1 MWFGV
6 TVSEADQAR
15 YLREG
20 YAFTRANYPQ
30 VKAFLWF
37 LVDDWNQSGKPGDDQ
52 GVYMG
57 VRTADG
63 NRKPSWYAFAG
74 GNTVTLSAPE
84 TAGAGKPF
92 GVSGALKVSRDPSV
106 AGGQTL
112 TIQSRKPSGRSW
124 SKVATVT
131 TSADGTWSR
140 TIRQRAT
147 CAYRVVWGGVCESA
161 PRTVLTP

>member
-6 TVSEADQAR
+6 TVSKADQAR

-30 VKAFLWF
+30 VKALLWF
-37 LVDDWNQSGKPGDDQ
+37 LVDDWNPSGKPGDDQ

-63 NRKPSWYAFAG
+63 KRKPSWYAFAG

-84 TAGAGKPF
+84 TAGAGESF
-92 GVSGALKVSRDPSV
+92 AISGVLEVDRDPSV

-112 TIQSRKPSGRSW
+112 TIQWRKPSVGSW
-124 SKVATVT
+124 NKVASVT
-131 TSADGTWSR
+131 TQTDGSYEYTLDQQSAR
-140 TIRQRAT
+140 V
-147 CAYRVVWGGVCESA
+147 YRVVWGGVCESVS
-161 PRTVLTP
+161 RTVRSP